1 MDDHEERAEAFLK
14 ETLVHFDTLHKG
26 VEAYARSHPTST
38 ELLALSIR
46 SLPVTEKHIHASI
59 ERSEQRQR
67 AMYDDDAR
75 SRKRWAVGRSDDRY
89 CYPKT
94 ILLSLCNIAPR
105 LLYWGVRVCVARSAT
120 GGCCFWGLFCTSHAR
135 SKRAPMRPTARRD

>member
-1 MDDHEERAEAFLK
+1 MENKEERAEAFVN
-14 ETLVHFDTLHKG
+14 ETLVHFDTLHEG
-26 VEAYARSHPTST
+26 TRAYARSHPTST

-59 ERSEQRQR
+59 ERLEQRQR

-75 SRKRWAVGRSDDRY
+75 SRERWVVGRSGDQY
-89 CYPKT
+89 WYSKT
-94 ILLSLCNIAPR
+94 ILSSLCNIAPR

-120 GGCCFWGLFCTSHAR
+120 GGCCFSGLFCASHVR
-135 SKRAPMRPTARRD
+135 SKRALMRPTTRRD